1 MKKTIK
7 VRKYSG
13 ELADFDENKLI
24 LSLKNARADHN
35 LANEIVSKIE
45 KELYDGMT
53 TKEIY
58 NKAFKLLKSKRRPS
72 AARYTQKGDYGIRS
86 LGISF

>member
-45 KELYDGMT
+45 KELYD
-53 TKEIY
+53 
-58 NKAFKLLKSKRRPS
+58 
-72 AARYTQKGDYGIRS
+72 
-86 LGISF
+86 